1 MTIYTTKRIK
11 KRMYIF
17 WLGLVQSVF
26 VPTIEIWMPE
36 TTLVL
41 HLTAGIED
49 PRDTEH
55 AEGLL
60 HLCRVHLQAENMEDD
75 SKAASEIGLGL
86 D

>member
-1 MTIYTTKRIK
+1 MAWI
-11 KRMYIF
+11 
-17 WLGLVQSVF
+17 VQSVF